1 MVPVM
6 GRAGVWLEER
16 VGNSLGQ
23 ALQGDIDS
31 GVTVQSGCWR
41 TPIWRRSGKYTPS
54 RKAEAEGNFASGC
67 SAGASD
73 AIELR

>member
-23 ALQGDIDS
+23 ALQGDIDI
-31 GVTVQSGCWR
+31 GVTVQFGCWR
-41 TPIWRRSGKYTPS
+41 TPIRRSSGKYTLQGKRR
-54 RKAEAEGNFASGC
+54 RKGTAQ
-67 SAGASD
+67 AGARQEPVTQPS
-73 AIELR
+73 